1 MKKNKSSWKAAQKK
15 TKNRPTPLGSSYTQ
29 HHPLLLHSSFSR
41 SSNPTLKHT
50 YTHAWTK
57 VEKKGIK
64 RAFPKF
70 WLHGLIVSCCSCCWV
85 SSITS
90 DLCLFPSVYVC
101 LYLGMSETLTVE
113 FVVYEVKIE
122 VLLSSISIMAV
133 VSLFVCFWMIQ
144 HVYHILDSISSK
156 FYLCK
161 INSCSGRLW

>member
-1 MKKNKSSWKAAQKK
+1 MVEKDKKKKGAAHEEEQKQLKSCAKKNKKQTHPPRIILHTA
-15 TKNRPTPLGSSYTQ
+15 P
-29 HHPLLLHSSFSR
+29 PLLLHSSFSI

-133 VSLFVCFWMIQ
+133 VSLFVCF
-144 HVYHILDSISSK
+144 
-156 FYLCK
+156 
-161 INSCSGRLW
+161 